1 MKKLAT
7 VSLILTALLLT
18 GCKGNADW
26 KKEKASIMPQLME
39 GNLKRRL
46 PLVVHREISR
56 DLDLGYVVDY
66 EKGYDFIMQYHL
78 KDWDIDAGTLHKT
91 AMSNLEKRSK
101 STEIQ
106 IAEAEESKNGRYA
119 IVETGDGYDAVRL
132 LSPTIQKQMRNYL
145 GDEYVAAV
153 PIRDFLIFWH
163 REFSLTGQFIEQVE
177 NEYAAGEENKLTPRM
192 FLVTKD
198 GLEPLIKQ
206 KIN

>member
-7 VSLILTALLLT
+7 VSLILTALLLA

-26 KKEKASIMPQLME
+26 KEEKASIMPQLME

-46 PLVVHREISR
+46 PMIVNKEISR
-56 DLDLGYVVDY
+56 ELDIGYVVDY

-78 KDWDIDAGTLHKT
+78 EDWGIDADTLHKK
-91 AMSNLEKRSK
+91 AMSNLEKRSRN
-101 STEIQ
+101 TEIQ

-132 LSPTIQKQMRNYL
+132 LSPSIQKQMRDYL

-177 NEYAAGEENKLTPRM
+177 NEYAAGEKNKLTPRM
-192 FLVTKD
+192 FLVTKE
-198 GLEPLIKQ
+198 GLEPLIKRQ
-206 KIN
+206 GN